1 MTDWWSNND
10 SGLVLLRAYDEGA
23 RRGGSHA
30 RALVSWFECRVKS
43 PRRETRL
50 NHAVVVTGMKNPHV
64 VTEEE
69 EKLISIGR
77 HPNTIAYPENFFESA
92 QIIAT
97 HSHLRWPDLSREW
110 IHRQQARIA
119 RVDWESKQPLIL
131 GPRKSRLNFF
141 TRKQQK
147 ILKKAR
153 EMDGT
158 PDLSALLKGK
168 LQLLKKST
176 TEATSANPTGGDIS
190 QEVDRSY
197 PIDQTVDP
205 DPPGSKPKKKSQK
218 KKKSKEA
225 PFEGDAAPGGKVA
238 IFEGSTDD
246 SSLKKK
252 KTKKTKR
259 PHEDL
264 DGHEGLDNDSSKD
277 VSEENPKKKKKS
289 KKEAP
294 VKKAQQSPGF
304 EEAPAAQGS
313 PRVGEEAVV
322 RDSQEKASSEGVLA
336 RTESPGGPRVLP
348 VKEQGTFLHVSA
360 RPKAPLGRGRGSTSP
375 ITWSSYITSRLRWC
389 ATPVSVPSF
398 LAKSEVALG
407 RCLWLGIFSLKMTI
421 STLHWRADGYA
432 SNPCTLD
439 ADGCMNVLVEKYDT
453 ALKQTMTELGASA
466 KLAKVRLGVIE
477 RLRADQERISKKT
490 LEEKEALKVKFEG
503 LEAALRADRAAKKEL
518 AREKAA
524 LERVNAQLEKEKAEL
539 QAERDAV
546 TRKLTEERQRLR
558 DSRGQE
564 VSRERV
570 QVQSAMTD
578 KLRRRLDSVR
588 SYLAARDL
596 FEKEKNLLGQASG
609 TKKCLEMIREEKL
622 EITQELIDVFVQQE
636 AEHQAAVAKLDVGP
650 LPEEAL
656 ALSPLVLRSRF
667 VNEEFMATLDPYG
680 SNEDLVGSEL
690 ASQLRTPQTL
700 PEDASVGQPGEI
712 LAEATL
718 PEEELG
724 PRAGDDIVGEG
735 RSSVQEDL
743 PSDADPEK
751 VIEVDDSSHDDN
763 GEEKDGDAEEPQSL
777 IPAKTGEPLREQ
789 EGLVLAEKSSLSAS
803 VEQEGPRGKNEDEM
817 VLVDAPESQT
827 APEDGEAAKDPD
839 VDLHTAS
846 TGDSPV
852 AKEPST

>member
-1 MTDWWSNND
+1 MKT
-10 SGLVLLRAYDEGA
+10 
-23 RRGGSHA
+23 
-30 RALVSWFECRVKS
+30 ALV
-43 PRRETRL
+43 
-50 NHAVVVTGMKNPHV
+50 
-64 VTEEE
+64 
-69 EKLISIGR
+69 
-77 HPNTIAYPENFFESA
+77 
-92 QIIAT
+92 
-97 HSHLRWPDLSREW
+97 
-110 IHRQQARIA
+110 AR
-119 RVDWESKQPLIL
+119 
-131 GPRKSRLNFF
+131 
-141 TRKQQK
+141 
-147 ILKKAR
+147 
-153 EMDGT
+153 
-158 PDLSALLKGK
+158 
-168 LQLLKKST
+168 
-176 TEATSANPTGGDIS
+176 ATSANPTGGDIS

-348 VKEQGTFLHVSA
+348 VKEQGTFLH
-360 RPKAPLGRGRGSTSP
+360 
-375 ITWSSYITSRLRWC
+375 
-389 ATPVSVPSF
+389 
-398 LAKSEVALG
+398 
-407 RCLWLGIFSLKMTI
+407 
-421 STLHWRADGYA
+421 
-432 SNPCTLD
+432 
-439 ADGCMNVLVEKYDT
+439 
-453 ALKQTMTELGASA
+453 
-466 KLAKVRLGVIE
+466 
-477 RLRADQERISKKT
+477 
-490 LEEKEALKVKFEG
+490 
-503 LEAALRADRAAKKEL
+503 
-518 AREKAA
+518 
-524 LERVNAQLEKEKAEL
+524 
-539 QAERDAV
+539 
-546 TRKLTEERQRLR
+546 
-558 DSRGQE
+558 
-564 VSRERV
+564 
-570 QVQSAMTD
+570 
-578 KLRRRLDSVR
+578 
-588 SYLAARDL
+588 
-596 FEKEKNLLGQASG
+596 
-609 TKKCLEMIREEKL
+609 
-622 EITQELIDVFVQQE
+622 
-636 AEHQAAVAKLDVGP
+636 
-650 LPEEAL
+650 
-656 ALSPLVLRSRF
+656 
-667 VNEEFMATLDPYG
+667 
-680 SNEDLVGSEL
+680 
-690 ASQLRTPQTL
+690 
-700 PEDASVGQPGEI
+700 PGEI